1 MQKKSKSELI
11 TEDLLRDINKLK
23 RQANRQIK
31 DIEKNIGENA
41 WAVKKLRDRLEA
53 EPVKAF
59 SEHHNVLANKK
70 MSIVQ
75 LRAVN
80 KALLQF
86 MSSRTSTVS
95 GIKEVRNEVIQK
107 ISKTLSED
115 RGRNIS
121 YSEAETLYNMFTD
134 DDTDDF
140 IREIGASEFWTII
153 ENAKEAGDAEEQF
166 ADRIARYAQSEI
178 DLDKRQKISNI
189 YYKYVL

>member
-1 MQKKSKSELI
+1 MFL
-11 TEDLLRDINKLK
+11 D
-23 RQANRQIK
+23 
-31 DIEKNIGENA
+31 
-41 WAVKKLRDRLEA
+41 
-53 EPVKAF
+53 
-59 SEHHNVLANKK
+59 VLANKK

-80 KALLQF
+80 KALQQF

-134 DDTDDF
+134 DDTDEY
-140 IREIGASEFWTII
+140 IREIGASEFWSIL
-153 ENAKEAGDAEEQF
+153 ENAKEAGDTEEQF

-189 YYKYVL
+189 YLIEVRTLQV